1 MQIMESLRNCSG
13 LNKTDKTGQLKVTC
27 DLGLDH
33 FAFKK
38 KKKKSVFSH
47 QGARNR
53 DFPRGPVTTTP
64 YS

>member
-33 FAFKK
+33 FALKK
-38 KKKKSVFSH
+38 KKKKKTGTASE
-47 QGARNR
+47 
-53 DFPRGPVTTTP
+53 T
-64 YS
+64 

>member
-33 FAFKK
+33 FALKK
-38 KKKKSVFSH
+38 KKKTGTASE
-47 QGARNR
+47 
-53 DFPRGPVTTTP
+53 T
-64 YS
+64 